1 MIIGG
6 GQVVVPYMYS
16 DLVEVHHFMTSQE
29 FLTGFGLVQGLPGP
43 MFSYSAYAGGMT
55 ARGGT
60 IIFQVAGA
68 ILSALGIFL
77 PGVLLIFFVF
87 PIWQR
92 LKTIKA
98 IQIALKGILAVAAGL
113 ILSAG
118 LILMRDSGF
127 RIDNI
132 AVTLVTMLLLFSKK
146 VPSPILVVLV
156 LLLGYLVTF
165 L

>member
-1 MIIGG
+1 
-6 GQVVVPYMYS
+6 
-16 DLVEVHHFMTSQE
+16 
-29 FLTGFGLVQGLPGP
+29 
-43 MFSYSAYAGGMT
+43 
-55 ARGGT
+55 
-60 IIFQVAGA
+60 
-68 ILSALGIFL
+68 
-77 PGVLLIFFVF
+77 
-87 PIWQR
+87 
-92 LKTIKA
+92 
-98 IQIALKGILAVAAGL
+98 LKGILAVAAGL

-156 LLLGYLVTF
+156 LFLGYLVTF